1 MTLPRR
7 FESSA
12 PLSLSSKTC
21 RACSLPPDDSPIAY
35 AAGIFDGEGTLVI
48 SSTTTNGRTRYWP
61 LMAVRMAKPHAL
73 NVLWATF
80 GGRLGSDPRRRPG
93 NAGILR
99 WEMSG
104 VGVQCPLRHM
114 LPFLRV
120 KRAQAELVLEML
132 GRAWP
137 ASENGR
143 GISWTPEI
151 SEEWAAAKTRM
162 EDLNARGMAV
172 PGEEIA
178 LLVGDQWMIPQSDL
192 FGERWETFSGRFPT
206 SGSLRNG
213 ALYARPTLA
222 PPISGSGGS
231 ASPGLPTP
239 TARDGK
245 GTGFEGQLPNVIEL
259 LPTPTTSESTG
270 VGDLAGNRNDT
281 LRARVALLPTPRA
294 SAQENRQTKR
304 SPTQKAGKHG
314 LCLAAE
320 VSELNQAS
328 AVTQLL
334 STPRASDTGT
344 PGRRASEGFRPP
356 LSQVLLPTPTATP
369 YGNNQSPSPGA
380 TVRPS
385 LDSLAS
391 SGALTAPPSP
401 AGNTSSDAPHPVQLT
416 IEDALTPDS
425 SNG

>member
-1 MTLPRR
+1 MNY
-7 FESSA
+7 
-12 PLSLSSKTC
+12 
-21 RACSLPPDDSPIAY
+21 RATDAY
-35 AAGIFDGEGTLVI
+35 AAGLIDGEGYIGIARRNGAGQFTLRVDVGM
-48 SSTTTNGRTRYWP
+48 TVKAKALLEELKERYGGHVTLSRKATERWE
-61 LMAVRMAKPHAL
+61 AAYAWRIHGSQA
-73 NVLWATF
+73 ATF
-80 GGRLGSDPRRRPG
+80 LRQVSPYLRLK
-93 NAGILR
+93 A
-99 WEMSG
+99 E
-104 VGVQCPLRHM
+104 
-114 LPFLRV
+114 
-120 KRAQAELVLEML
+120 QARLALKV
-132 GRAWP
+132 
-137 ASENGR
+137 
-143 GISWTPEI
+143 
-151 SEEWAAAKTRM
+151 
-162 EDLNARGMAV
+162 
-172 PGEEIA
+172 EEIRLSLKQEGGQRSQWTEEA
-178 LLVGDQWMIPQSDL
+178 RERCAVLKERIHELNRKGPEPQLNPGMGMPIARLVAGQWVTFQSDL
-192 FGERWETFSGRFPT
+192 FSDLGWQPFSGTWPKSGSMRSGHVYERPT
-206 SGSLRNG
+206 S
-213 ALYARPTLA
+213 A
-222 PPISGSGGS
+222 PPTSGSGGS

-334 STPRASDTGT
+334 PTPRASDTGT

-380 TVRPS
+380 AVRPS

-391 SGALTAPPSP
+391 SGALTDPPST
-401 AGNTSSDAPHPVQLT
+401 AGSTSSDAPHPVQLT